1 MKIEIG
7 ESICFSWLKHVK
19 GCQVVQLNWKAP
31 VFDTGI
37 SNEATVKQI
46 FNFYKNKYRTEIDL
60 NQLFGNNT
68 YSQLIK
74 QGEVDALGLDIS
86 KDSIYYNAID
96 VAFHE
101 NGLNYGSKK
110 ETVAR
115 ILKKY
120 IRTAM
125 TLISTFDCQN
135 ADIYFISPKIS
146 QPILN
151 LLEPL
156 VTDLNDSF
164 IEKQFGNF
172 RFRLISGD
180 SFEEKIMM
188 NIYSLS
194 SKVSDGNELFLR
206 SVQLINS
213 CRNHNL
219 SYDKMDFDEKKVGKI
234 VREDMFSILSSKNV
248 PISEIENLCN
258 SDYCKQTFGTSDGV
272 SVLKR
277 FNDENDRFDEK
288 GIARFYADMI
298 EISDTEYL
306 VNNQWYDKNKDKLIK
321 WMMKYY

>member
-1 MKIEIG
+1 MNIEIG
-7 ESICFSWLKHVK
+7 ESICLSWLKHIK
-19 GCQVVQLNWKAP
+19 GCQIVQLNWKAP

-37 SNEATVKQI
+37 NNEVVVKQI
-46 FNFYKNKYRTEIDL
+46 FSFYKNKYRSEIDL

-74 QGEVDALGLDIS
+74 QGEVDVLGLDIS
-86 KDSIYYNAID
+86 KDRIYYNAID

-125 TLISTFDCQN
+125 TLISTFDCKN

-146 QPILN
+146 QPILDI
-151 LLEPL
+151 LEPL
-156 VTDLNDSF
+156 VSDLNDSF
-164 IEKQFGNF
+164 LEQRFGNF
-172 RFRLISGD
+172 RFRLIYGD

-194 SKVSDGNELFLR
+194 SKVNDSNELFMR

-213 CRNHNL
+213 CRNQSL
-219 SYDKMDFDEKKVGKI
+219 TYDKKDFDEKKVGKI
-234 VREDMFSILSSKNV
+234 VREDMFSILSGKKV
-248 PISEIENLCN
+248 PTSEIDNLCN
-258 SDYCKQTFGTSDGV
+258 PEYCKQTFGTLDGIT
-272 SVLKR
+272 VLKR
-277 FNDENDRFDEK
+277 LNDENDRFDEK
-288 GIARFYADMI
+288 GIARFYVDSVENNGI
-298 EISDTEYL
+298 EYL
-306 VNNQWYDKNKDKLIK
+306 LNNQWYEKNKDKVIK
-321 WMMKYY
+321 WIVKYY